1 MYGICYNI
9 KEVIRMKK
17 EYVKEDFPKKAI
29 YRKPK
34 NKIPFVTDFKDGEMV
49 EFYDFIGRPNAWKEG
64 LAYYIGKDGV
74 FKLINIKDLERV

>member
-1 MYGICYNI
+1 
-9 KEVIRMKK
+9 MKK

-34 NKIPFVTDFKDGEMV
+34 NRIPFVTNFKDGEMV

-64 LAYYIGKDGV
+64 LAYYIGEDGM
-74 FKLINIKDLERV
+74 FKLINIKDLEQV